1 MSIALRKATPA
12 PSLRGAV
19 FEARPTE
26 SRALLPDTSI
36 HPIAVAIPVATSG
49 WFVTVS
55 WCAFG
60 GGETSLILAV
70 IGFFCVIFF
79 GLLLGCAAIGRD
91 MTPDRAHG
99 RRFGEFLRGD
109 LDIETGRIKGLDA
122 LWQIAAMPI
131 GLAVGFTL
139 IAIIAVAV

>member
-1 MSIALRKATPA
+1 MSVALRKATPA
-12 PSLRGAV
+12 PSPREAV
-19 FEARPTE
+19 FEARPTKA
-26 SRALLPDTSI
+26 RAPLPGTSI

-55 WCAFG
+55 WCASG
-60 GGETSLILAV
+60 GGETSLVLAV
-70 IGFFCVIFF
+70 IGLFCVIFF
-79 GLLLGCAAIGRD
+79 DEFLGCAAIGRD

-109 LDIETGRIKGLDA
+109 VDTETGQIEGLDA
-122 LWQIAAMPI
+122 LWQIAAITI
-131 GLAVGFTL
+131 GLAIGFTL